1 VRQGDVAI
9 RPARSGDATAIGDIL
24 RAAFDTDAEARLVD
38 ALHDDRDAVIALVA
52 EETGQVVGMV
62 LLSMLEAPAG
72 ALALAPVAVH
82 PDCQGTGI
90 GTALVRAAIAAAR
103 DRGSSAIFLLGEP
116 GYYERFGFS
125 VAAARPFDSP
135 YPPEYMMALPLR
147 PYDPGLHGGSIIY
160 PAAFAGL

>member
-1 VRQGDVAI
+1 MSQGDVAI

-24 RAAFDTDAEARLVD
+24 RAAFDTDAEARLVN

-62 LLSMLEAPAG
+62 LLSTLEAPAG

-90 GTALVRAAIAAAR
+90 GAALVRAAIAAAR
-103 DRGSSAIFLLGEP
+103 DRGNSAIFLLGAP
-116 GYYERFGFS
+116 GYYERFGF
-125 VAAARPFDSP
+125 
-135 YPPEYMMALPLR
+135 
-147 PYDPGLHGGSIIY
+147 
-160 PAAFAGL
+160 